1 MNRASTALRI
11 PVSPIIMDDM
21 FTDNIDINISP
32 FKGPFKGKGK
42 NNVAVKSLRNDLSQ
56 IDGHM
61 QSIVADFKRASQGRL
76 PVYLYIKK
84 PRGIPQ
90 LMWRETGQRSNFL
103 RLFDSD
109 AGKAVLAEVL
119 PATMQLL
126 INYER
131 VRLFWNVR
139 AQIVGHPMEHFN
151 KMRKG
156 NDHLDDLESQLQG

>member
-42 NNVAVKSLRNDLSQ
+42 NIVAVKSLRNDLDQ
-56 IDGHM
+56 IDVHM
-61 QSIVADFKRASQGRL
+61 QSIVADFKRTAKGRF
-76 PVYLYIKK
+76 PVYLNIRK

-90 LMWRETGQRSNFL
+90 LMWRESTRQADFL
-103 RLFDSD
+103 RLFDSTRGD
-109 AGKAVLAEVL
+109 AILSGLL
-119 PATMQLL
+119 PATLQLL

-131 VRLFWNVR
+131 ARLFWNVR

-156 NDHLDDLESQLQG
+156 NDHLDDLESQLQA